1 MTTVSAGF
9 AVSAVSARLGA
20 LARGHPWVVFCGRRA
35 VRLTVSLFVV
45 VTASFAMIRL
55 VPGDPV
61 RAALGVDAP
70 PDLVAAKRHEL
81 GLDHDLWT
89 QYRQYLR
96 HLAHGDLGVS
106 LVTGEPVADL
116 VGARLPATLL
126 LALLA
131 FACVLV
137 VALPGGLLAAVW
149 TRGGRRP
156 RAELAFT
163 AATSVMAG
171 MPDFVLAAGLTAGLA
186 VALRV
191 FPVAGDL
198 GPRSCVLPVLAL
210 ALAPTAVVLRIARVE
225 TLKVLATEY
234 LRAAR
239 AKRLPAVTLHLR
251 HVVPNTLTASLT
263 LAGNILPAL
272 IAGTVLVEK
281 VFAWPGIGAVMAQS
295 VAAQDY
301 AVVEASVLV
310 LGSAVLVVNFL
321 VDLALAR
328 LDPRSVIRG
337 A

>member
-1 MTTVSAGF
+1 MTT
-9 AVSAVSARLGA
+9 VSARLGA
-20 LARGHPWVVFCGRRA
+20 LTRRHPWVVFCCRRA

-81 GLDHDLWT
+81 GLDRGQLA
-89 QYRQYLR
+89 QYGQYLR
-96 HLAHGDLGVS
+96 HLTHGDLGVS

-116 VGARLPATLL
+116 VRARLPATLL
-126 LALLA
+126 LAVLA

-156 RAELAFT
+156 RAEVAFT
-163 AATSVMAG
+163 ATTSVMAG

-186 VALRV
+186 VALRI

-198 GPRSCVLPVLAL
+198 GPQSYVLPVLAL
-210 ALAPTAVVLRIARVE
+210 ALAPTAVLLRIVRVE
-225 TLKVLATEY
+225 TLKVLATDY
-234 LRAAR
+234 VRAAR
-239 AKRLPAVTLHLR
+239 AKRLPALPLYLR
-251 HVVPNTLTASLT
+251 HVAPNTLTASLT
-263 LAGNILPAL
+263 LAGNLLPAL

-281 VFAWPGIGAVMAQS
+281 VFAWPGIGSAMAQS

-310 LGSAVLVVNFL
+310 LGSAVLVVNVL
-321 VDLALAR
+321 VDLALAL
-328 LDPRSVIRG
+328 LDPRSVIRK